1 MWVVF
6 GEIGVLIPILQCSSD
21 YTLGFINF
29 VILPLLFTSR
39 LDFTAIQ
46 CDSAPI
52 LTVDYKQGAKL

>member
-29 VILPLLFTSR
+29 VILPLLFTNR
-39 LDFTAIQ
+39 

-52 LTVDYKQGAKL
+52 LTVDYEQGAKL